1 MAEFIIIPA
10 IVFGILVGLIELT
23 FLSQDESGMH
33 WLKHGLHAIPI
44 MILFTFIAFNITWA
58 LSLFKIQDNLMID
71 IGARV
76 FIGIIAMVKVKAAAS
91 ITGRGGVG
99 ESPTHVIIIGILMMG
114 GPFIWD
120 YVLKTPIQKLVP
132 WIK

>member
-10 IVFGILVGLIELT
+10 IVFGLIVGLVELA
-23 FLSQDESGMH
+23 FLSKDEAGMH
-33 WLKHGLHAIPI
+33 WLTHGLHAIPI
-44 MILFTFIAFNITWA
+44 MILFTFVAFNITWV

-76 FIGIIAMVKVKAAAS
+76 LIGIIAMVKVKAAAS

-99 ESPTHVIIIGILMMG
+99 ESWTHVFIIGILMMG

-120 YVLKTPIQKLVP
+120 YLLKAPIQKMVP